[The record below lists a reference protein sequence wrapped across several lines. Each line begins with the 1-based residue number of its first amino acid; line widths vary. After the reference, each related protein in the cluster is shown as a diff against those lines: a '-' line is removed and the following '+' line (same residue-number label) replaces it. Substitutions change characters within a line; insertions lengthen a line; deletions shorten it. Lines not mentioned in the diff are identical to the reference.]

1 MTWIFDGH
9 TAAPTRNTEPGLLLF
24 LKAEVPLSGL
34 EQSQNVQTA
43 LVSRKSDRRITFMN
57 LTIDVFNTL
66 DKIKEGN
73 PFRRDYRL
81 TTKGK
86 HLLISI

>member
-1 MTWIFDGH
+1 
-9 TAAPTRNTEPGLLLF
+9 
-24 LKAEVPLSGL
+24 
-34 EQSQNVQTA
+34 
-43 LVSRKSDRRITFMN
+43 MN

-86 HLLISI
+86 YLLISI